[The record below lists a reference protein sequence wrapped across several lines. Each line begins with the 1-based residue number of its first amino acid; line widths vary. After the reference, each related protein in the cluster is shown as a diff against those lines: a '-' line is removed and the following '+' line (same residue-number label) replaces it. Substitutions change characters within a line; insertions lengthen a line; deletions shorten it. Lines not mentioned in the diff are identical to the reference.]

1 MKQIVDGFKS
11 YSKHAKRGLATL
23 TTAGFLVTAGSM
35 MAYAQDAPKTT
46 VSIAPFHSIAAY
58 IMDDVGSP
66 DLLMPAT
73 ASPHDFALKPSQA
86 ELLASS
92 DMIFWVG
99 HELETFLEKPLETI
113 GSNAT
118 IVRLIDVPGMKLLD
132 RRTDEAFK
140 KDHDDHDHGSEHK
153 DHDDHAEHSD
163 EQKDHDGHEKH
174 AEEDH
179 DHAKHDDHDHHGGKD
194 PHIWLS
200 MTNAKAAATEIATQL
215 SKLDPENA
223 GSYENNLAAFTVEL
237 GQLDSELKAD
247 LSPLKDKSFLV
258 YHNAYQ
264 YFEND
269 FGLNASGVFSLNP
282 EIKPGAKKLKE
293 LSKTIADQN
302 ITCIFSEPQF
312 STKSMEVL
320 IAEHPELSVNTAVL
334 DPLGSQFEAGPKH
347 YFQTMRAMKDA
358 FVSCLN

>member
-11 YSKHAKRGLATL
+11 YSKHAKRGLVTL
-23 TTAGFLVTAGSM
+23 TTASFFITTGSI
-35 MAYAQDAPKTT
+35 MAYAQAAPKTT
-46 VSIAPFHSIAAY
+46 ISIAPFHSIAAY
-58 IMDDVGSP
+58 IMGDVGNP

-92 DMIFWVG
+92 DIIFWVG

-118 IVRLIDVPGMKLLD
+118 IISLIDTLGMELLD
-132 RRTDEAFK
+132 QRTDEAFK
-140 KDHDDHDHGSEHK
+140 GDHDGHDHGSEHK

-163 EQKDHDGHEKH
+163 E
-174 AEEDH
+174 EEDH

-200 MTNAKAAATEIATQL
+200 MTNAKTAATEIATQL

-223 GSYENNLAAFTVEL
+223 GSYEKNLAAFTVEL

-269 FGLNASGVFSLNP
+269 FGLTASGVFSLNP

-293 LSKTIADQN
+293 LSKTIADQK

-312 STKSMEVL
+312 STKSMELL
-320 IAEHPELSVNTAVL
+320 ITEHPELFVKTAVL
-334 DPLGSQFEAGPKH
+334 DPLGSTFEAGPNH

-358 FVSCLN
+358 FVSCLK